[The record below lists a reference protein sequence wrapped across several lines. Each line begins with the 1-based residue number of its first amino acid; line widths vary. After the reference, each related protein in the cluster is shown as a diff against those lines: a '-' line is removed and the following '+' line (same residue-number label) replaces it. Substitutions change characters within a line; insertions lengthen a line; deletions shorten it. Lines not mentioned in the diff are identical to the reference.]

1 MGAFEDAVKKKEA
14 ELAAKKADA
23 SDRLNV
29 LEEANPTYRLGQE
42 VPVSRTI
49 DYRSAGLNAEMLKAM
64 RDTAAGYRPMR
75 DLAGSARIA
84 AMKEEERGKAM
95 KKYASMKEK

>member
-1 MGAFEDAVKKKEA
+1 MGAFEDAVKKKEDEA
-14 ELAAKKADA
+14 AAKKADA
-23 SDRLNV
+23 AARF
-29 LEEANPTYRLGQE
+29 
-42 VPVSRTI
+42 
-49 DYRSAGLNAEMLKAM
+49 NASV
-64 RDTAAGYRPMR
+64 R

>member
-14 ELAAKKADA
+14 ELAAKKTDA

-29 LEEANPTYRLGQE
+29 LEETNPTYRLGQE

-49 DYRSAGLNAEMLKAM
+49 TLRREPSAKPETRKFTHLSPFVPLKEYAT
-64 RDTAAGYRPMR
+64 RVEA
-75 DLAGSARIA
+75 L
-84 AMKEEERGKAM
+84 KEEERAKAM
-95 KKYASMKEK
+95 KKAASMKGK